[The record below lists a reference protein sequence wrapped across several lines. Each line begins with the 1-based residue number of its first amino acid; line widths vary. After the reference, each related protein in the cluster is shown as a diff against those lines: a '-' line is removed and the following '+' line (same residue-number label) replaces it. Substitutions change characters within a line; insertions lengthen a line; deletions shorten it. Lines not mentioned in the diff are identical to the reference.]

1 MFYYDSTYLLLIPAM
16 IISAWAQFKVSS
28 TFEKYS
34 KVYSSRGISGS
45 QAARMLLD
53 NNGLYHVPI
62 EVTGG
67 KLSDHYDPTRQVL
80 RLSNDVYYGNSV
92 ASLGVAAHEVGH
104 AIQHK
109 NAYKPLVIRNSIVPI
124 VNLGSSMSWVLFI
137 AGLILSIKPLVT
149 IGIILFSG
157 VVIFQIVTLPV
168 EFDASAR
175 ALKELGSRG
184 ILYKDEIKG
193 AKKVLD
199 AAALTY
205 VAATIMA
212 ISQLLRLIALSNRNE

>member
-16 IISAWAQFKVSS
+16 IISAWAQFKVSA

-34 KVYSSRGISGS
+34 KVYSSKGLSG
-45 QAARMLLD
+45 AEVARMLLD
-53 NNGLYHVPI
+53 NNGLYNVPI

-67 KLSDHYDPTRQVL
+67 KLSDHYDPTRQIL

-109 NAYKPLVIRNSIVPI
+109 TAYKPLILRNSIVPI

-137 AGLILSIKPLVT
+137 AGLILSIQPLIT
-149 IGIILFSG
+149 IGILLFSG
-157 VVIFQIVTLPV
+157 VVVFQLVTLPV

-184 ILYKDEIKG
+184 ILYNEEVKG

-212 ISQLLRLIALSNRNE
+212 ISQLLRLIALSKRND